1 MLTRYHSGFA
11 AIMSAF
17 KGAMYLRKL
26 VSRSGQKEPFS
37 LSVVRNA
44 LVFFKLGVVFMEIV
58 HRKTCRKERRCFLK
72 GLK

>member
-1 MLTRYHSGFA
+1 
-11 AIMSAF
+11 MSAF

-44 LVFFKLGVVFMEIV
+44 LVFFKLGVVSMEIV
-58 HRKTCRKERRCFLK
+58 HRKTCRQEKRYFFLRFK
-72 GLK
+72 II